1 MTALEER
8 PSITCVAYTKA
19 RRHPHVVGVIGGKV
33 MPWPS
38 TNTQLG
44 AFIGVALFLLKFR
57 PIWGAIL
64 PIPLQLI
71 TIISLPCLAWWG
83 VRYWHPDDRS
93 PARYAAGVAM
103 YAMRPK
109 GGRVNGKALR
119 LGRPRAVP
127 ALFFCAGASNPSA
140 GAR

>member
-19 RRHPHVVGVIGGKV
+19 RKHPHVVGVIGGKV

-44 AFIGVALFLLKFR
+44 AFIGVALLLLKFR
-57 PIWGAIL
+57 GLWGAFL
-64 PIPLQLI
+64 PLPLQLI
-71 TIISLPCLAWWG
+71 AIISLPCLAWWG
-83 VRYWHPDDRS
+83 VRYWHPDDRA
-93 PARYAAGVAM
+93 PGRYAAGVAM
-103 YAMRPK
+103 YALRAK
-109 GGRVNGKALR
+109 QGKVNGKSLR
-119 LGRPRAVP
+119 LGHGRQVR
-127 ALFFCAGASNPSA
+127 ALFFFA

>member
-1 MTALEER
+1 MTVVEER
-8 PSITCVAYTKA
+8 PAITCAAYTQA

-44 AFIGVALFLLKFR
+44 AFIGVALFLLKT
-57 PIWGAIL
+57 PPMWGAIL

-71 TIISLPCLAWWG
+71 FIIAAPCLAWWG

-93 PARYAAGVAM
+93 PARYAAGIAV
-103 YAMRPK
+103 YAMRSK
-109 GGRVNGKALR
+109 QGKVDGKALR
-119 LGRPRAVP
+119 LGQHRPVRGS
-127 ALFFCAGASNPSA
+127 FYCAGL
-140 GAR
+140 R

>member
-1 MTALEER
+1 MSALDER

-44 AFIGVALFLLKFR
+44 AFIGTALFLLKFR
-57 PIWGAIL
+57 SIWGAFIPVVFQFIL
-64 PIPLQLI
+64 IVG
-71 TIISLPCLAWWG
+71 LPCLAWWA

-93 PARYAAGVAM
+93 PARYAVGVAA
-103 YAMRPK
+103 YALRPK
-109 GGRVNGKALR
+109 QGRRNGRAIR
-119 LGRPRAVP
+119 LGRARALP
-127 ALFFCAGASNPSA
+127 ARFFCAGI
-140 GAR
+140 R